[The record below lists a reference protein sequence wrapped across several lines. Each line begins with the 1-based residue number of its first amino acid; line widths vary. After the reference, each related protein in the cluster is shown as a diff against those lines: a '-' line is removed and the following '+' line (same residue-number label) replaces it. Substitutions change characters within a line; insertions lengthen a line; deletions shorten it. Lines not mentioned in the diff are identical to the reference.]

1 MKDIIVIYHDNCSDG
16 AGAAYAAW
24 TKLGDAAEYV
34 PAHYGNEPPDVTGK
48 EVYIVDFSYPR
59 EVLLDMQQ
67 KAKSL
72 LVLDHHKTA
81 EADLKGLDFAV
92 FDMERSGCLIAWN
105 YFRPDELPPKAL
117 VFIQDRDLWKFAF
130 PETRDFCTGLRATM
144 NDFRDLD
151 WISTDDAI
159 ELGAA
164 LNAEFDRDLDT
175 LEKRAYLMLVVNE
188 VGEVLSG
195 LAVNATAKYAS
206 ELGNRLAKKSAFGC
220 VYSYDGSRKEWQY
233 SLRSTNEGPDVSSIA
248 KRHGG
253 GGHRNAA
260 GFAGKD
266 APDFEGWVW

>member
-1 MKDIIVIYHDNCSDG
+1 MKDIIVIYHASCNDG

-24 TKLGDAAEYV
+24 TVLGETAEYV

-48 EVYIVDFSYPR
+48 VVYVLDFSYPR
-59 EVLLDMQQ
+59 DVLLDMNA

-92 FDMERSGCLIAWN
+92 FDM
-105 YFRPDELPPKAL
+105 
-117 VFIQDRDLWKFAF
+117 
-130 PETRDFCTGLRATM
+130 
-144 NDFRDLD
+144 
-151 WISTDDAI
+151 I

-175 LEKRAYLMLVVNE
+175 LEKRAHTFMVYADGVKRF
-188 VGEVLSG
+188 G
-195 LAVNATAKYAS
+195 LAVNAPAKYAS
-206 ELGNRLAKKSAFGC
+206 ELGNRLVKRSNTAGL

-233 SLRSTNEGPDVSSIA
+233 SLRSTDEGLDVSSIA
-248 KRHGG
+248 KRYCG

-260 GFAGKD
+260 GFARKVT
-266 APDFEGWVW
+266 PDFDEWVL

>member
-1 MKDIIVIYHDNCSDG
+1 
-16 AGAAYAAW
+16 
-24 TKLGDAAEYV
+24 
-34 PAHYGNEPPDVTGK
+34 
-48 EVYIVDFSYPR
+48 
-59 EVLLDMQQ
+59 
-67 KAKSL
+67 
-72 LVLDHHKTA
+72 
-81 EADLKGLDFAV
+81 
-92 FDMERSGCLIAWN
+92 
-105 YFRPDELPPKAL
+105 
-117 VFIQDRDLWKFAF
+117 
-130 PETRDFCTGLRATM
+130 M

>member
-1 MKDIIVIYHDNCSDG
+1 MKDIIVIFHANCSDG

-24 TKLGDAAEYV
+24 TKLGDAAEYI

-92 FDMERSGCLIAWN
+92 FDMERSGCMIAWN
-105 YFRPDELPPKAL
+105 YFRPYEYPPKSL

-144 NDFRDLD
+144 NDFRDID
-151 WISTDDAI
+151 WIGTDDAI
-159 ELGAA
+159 ILGAA
-164 LNAEFDRDLDT
+164 LNAEFDRDLDA
-175 LEKRAYLMLVVNE
+175 LEKRAHVFTVYAE
-188 VGEVLSG
+188 GKEQFG
-195 LAVNATAKYAS
+195 LAVNAPAKYAS
-206 ELGNRLAKKSAFGC
+206 ELGNRLAAKSKVAGM
-220 VYSYDGSRKEWQY
+220 VYSYDGGRNEWQY
-233 SLRSTNEGPDVSSIA
+233 SLRSTDEGVDVSSIA

-260 GFAGKD
+260 GFAD
-266 APDFEGWVW
+266 RAMPDFEGWAW